1 MRGDLPVGVKY
12 ENNIYKVSCS
22 INNKAQYIGTANSSE
37 QAFLLYKDFK
47 EKHIKEK
54 AKEYYLK
61 GEISKE
67 CYEAMLNYEV
77 DIDD

>member
-1 MRGDLPVGVKY
+1 MPIGVKY
-12 ENNIYKVSCS
+12 ENNTYKAYCS
-22 INNKAQYIGTANSSE
+22 INNKQQYIGAASSPE

-61 GEISKE
+61 GEISGE

-77 DIDD
+77 DIND